1 MEMQINFEGDHDPRE
16 LEDIPC
22 QGGALRLDTITRPVT
37 AIMRTQVGTISPDAT
52 VQEAVQLMARG
63 HYGCVL
69 VVEGPRLLGILSER
83 DVVVRLLDRNLDPR
97 TEKIRAHMT
106 MEPETVTQED
116 EIAYA

>member
-52 VQEAVQLMARG
+52 VQEQVEGLMVQLIQQILTPTEMVCLMVGR
-63 HYGCVL
+63 L
-69 VVEGPRLLGILSER
+69 KTVVG
-83 DVVVRLLDRNLDPR
+83 
-97 TEKIRAHMT
+97 
-106 MEPETVTQED
+106 
-116 EIAYA
+116 